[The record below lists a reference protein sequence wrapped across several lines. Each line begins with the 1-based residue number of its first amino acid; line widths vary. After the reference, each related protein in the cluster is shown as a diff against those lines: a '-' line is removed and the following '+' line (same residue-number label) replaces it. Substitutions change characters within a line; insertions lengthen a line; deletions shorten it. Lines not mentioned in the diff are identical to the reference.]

1 MRVIKKEKKKKREKE
16 RKRERNLP
24 PHPCSQTCPYTA
36 KAICTC
42 QMATLQGE
50 EGCPSHVPMPR
61 SSPSVA
67 TLRPGARSSGSAC
80 LRQAKG
86 LTPSSCSP
94 DAGSGIHICVIINLG
109 VSAGDGEG
117 GSICVP
123 PPPSSLPPSNKRVAA
138 KRGCG
143 EGERGSSPGAAGS
156 LPTDS
161 QGDELGGRQE
171 SLAIFHPACPRFAS
185 RGLGR
190 PRGRQTPGGAEPEWV
205 SLNGAGP

>member
-24 PHPCSQTCPYTA
+24 PHPCSQMCPYTA

-61 SSPSVA
+61 SSPSLA

-117 GSICVP
+117 GSICVSP
-123 PPPSSLPPSNKRVAA
+123 PPPPRSPLQTRGWLPS
-138 KRGCG
+138 
-143 EGERGSSPGAAGS
+143 GAAG
-156 LPTDS
+156 
-161 QGDELGGRQE
+161 
-171 SLAIFHPACPRFAS
+171 
-185 RGLGR
+185 
-190 PRGRQTPGGAEPEWV
+190 RGRGAAAQVLRDPFRRTHREM
-205 SLNGAGP
+205 N